1 MVTVLWADAQV
12 RVSGRHHNGTV
23 ESALAVDEIVLA
35 VGALLAL
42 GVLGAGIASRFQL
55 PGIVV
60 SLGLGMA
67 LGSDGLGWIEIGA
80 GDLDWVQS
88 LSVMALVLI
97 LFDGGLST
105 STRAVRDLAA
115 PAMMLA
121 TVGVGATMIIVAGGA
136 RLLLDVEWETAL
148 LLGAVVSSTDAAAVF
163 SVLRRAPVP
172 ARLRNLLEVESGFN
186 DPAAAMLTI
195 GVLDTWRSSPT
206 AGDWVRFGVTHLSVG
221 ALAGVV
227 VGLVGIAV
235 LNRVRL
241 DSGPRLALLALAFGG
256 LAYGLATLLH
266 GSGLLACYL
275 AGLLIGNGVLR
286 HRRIIQSFHAALGSG
301 AELALFLVL
310 GLFVFPSQIGSQFFE
325 ALAVAAVL
333 VFVARPVAVALC
345 LTWFRFS
352 WRQQSLAAWG
362 GLRGAVPIVLATF
375 PLTAGHPDGQ
385 VIFDQVFFVVLM
397 SAVLQ
402 GATVGPMAKAL
413 KLPAEQRAWSAVVES
428 IPLDRAGELLE
439 VELPANAAIVGR
451 ALRQVP
457 MPQGARIAAVVR
469 EALVMVPD
477 GDTVLAEDDLLL
489 VIVPDGSGADR
500 SLTGW
505 VNGHGAGSGPATGT
519 NR

>member
-1 MVTVLWADAQV
+1 MAGGTDTE
-12 RVSGRHHNGTV
+12 RRGIHHNGTV
-23 ESALAVDEIVLA
+23 ESGLAVDEIVLA
-35 VGALLAL
+35 VGALLTL

-67 LGSDGLGWIEIGA
+67 LGSDGLGWVDIGVN
-80 GDLDWVQS
+80 DLDWVQS

-115 PAMMLA
+115 PAALLA
-121 TVGVGATMIIVAGGA
+121 TAGVGVTMAVVACGA
-136 RLLLDVEWETAL
+136 RLLLAVEWETAL

-195 GVLDTWRSSPT
+195 GVLETWRASPT
-206 AGDWVRFGVTHLSVG
+206 AGNWVLFGITHLAVG
-221 ALAGVV
+221 ALAGVL
-227 VGLVGIAV
+227 VGLVAIAV

-241 DSGPRLALLALAFGG
+241 DSAPRLALLALAFGG
-256 LAYGLATLLH
+256 LSYGLATLFH

-275 AGLLIGNGVLR
+275 AGLMIGNGVLR

-333 VFVARPVAVALC
+333 VFVARPIAVALC
-345 LTWFRFS
+345 LTWFGFS
-352 WRQQSLAAWG
+352 WRQQTLAAWA

-375 PLTAGHPDGQ
+375 PLAAGHPDGQ
-385 VIFDQVFFVVLM
+385 VIFDQVFFVVLI
-397 SAVLQ
+397 SAALQ
-402 GATVGPMAKAL
+402 GVTVGTVAKAL
-413 KLPAEQRAWSAVVES
+413 RLPAEQPAWSAVVES
-428 IPLDRAGELLE
+428 IPLDRAGELVE
-439 VELPANAAIVGR
+439 VELPADAVIVGKS
-451 ALRQVP
+451 LRQVP
-457 MPQGARIAAVVR
+457 MPSRARIAAVVR
-469 EALVMVPD
+469 DTRVVVPD
-477 GDTVLAEDDLLL
+477 GDTVLAADDLLL
-489 VIVPDGSGADR
+489 VIVPDGAGADR
-500 SLTGW
+500 ALTGW
-505 VNGHGAGSGPATGT
+505 VDGHARGASSRRRRAS
-519 NR
+519 